1 MTERESHD
9 LRALFQAVGRF
20 TGQRGPMTT
29 PEVRLEN
36 DKPVELLDNK
46 VAQIVADPL
55 AVAAF
60 VDGVQASLVLTYREH
75 RPVYLNFTGAAA
87 VTSDLTPVA
96 VQERLQVVA
105 SSADQKW
112 ATSLNTSVPATFL
125 PVDAPAEVERLAVAS
140 LAGDREHLERALID
154 NLVVQ
159 SDLPLV
165 LDGSLVGRPLDDRLT
180 GVVKTTKRRY
190 LPDETVL
197 YGLEAGWRSPRFRI
211 PAGSQGVDAE
221 RYSCYLRLFDASLN
235 AWNFGLIRLETYD
248 EALLE
253 PLASLCLSQRQHP
266 RSGDAR
272 GDRHLRAVRA
282 CENLLRARRPAVY
295 DL

>member
-1 MTERESHD
+1 
-9 LRALFQAVGRF
+9 
-20 TGQRGPMTT
+20 MTT